1 MRCSQFVSGKMNYLR
16 RLLGVEFAAQ
26 VALASCAMPLSILFV
41 AASFFLRDGSE
52 SATRDLL
59 TAIALWDALKVV
71 SSIALTAYFYSVVA
85 VALVI
90 APGYALIEAMG
101 RANPMTAAMTGLLP
115 GLAFLLF
122 RVTPFAVFDGGG
134 PFRELACM
142 AMGASVGIAIHL
154 VRTWNGARRKPSS
167 GSLERSPEQ

>member
-41 AASFFLRDGSE
+41 AASFFLRDRSE
-52 SATRDLL
+52 SATTDLL
-59 TAIALWDALKVV
+59 TAFALWDVLKVV
-71 SSIALTAYFYSVVA
+71 WFIALAAYLYSVVA

-101 RANPMTAAMTGLLP
+101 RANPVTAAIT
-115 GLAFLLF
+115 
-122 RVTPFAVFDGGG
+122 R
-134 PFRELACM
+134 
-142 AMGASVGIAIHL
+142 
-154 VRTWNGARRKPSS
+154 
-167 GSLERSPEQ
+167 